1 MRCLSDYPPSLKYG
15 VKLGCFRMSSVEK
28 VEKKEEAQRSQQSST
43 PTPKKTLKWG
53 IVHIYSSYNNVIV
66 HVTDLTGAETIARAS
81 GGMFVDAGRLE
92 PTPYAATRAASYA
105 MEVAKQKGINAVH
118 IRVRAPGGVKA
129 RTPGPGTQAAIR
141 AIARSGVMIGRIEDV
156 TPIPHDS
163 VRRKGGRRGRRV

>member
-1 MRCLSDYPPSLKYG
+1 
-15 VKLGCFRMSSVEK
+15 MSSVQAEEA
-28 VEKKEEAQRSQQSST
+28 EKKQEEKAQQTQQVQA
-43 PTPKKTLKWG
+43 PKKSLKWG
-53 IVHIYSSYNNVIV
+53 IVHIYSSYNNIIV

-105 MEVAKQKGINAVH
+105 MEVAKQKGIEAVH
-118 IRVRAPGGVKA
+118 IKVRAPGGVKA

>member
-1 MRCLSDYPPSLKYG
+1 
-15 VKLGCFRMSSVEK
+15 MSSSQVEAK
-28 VEKKEEAQRSQQSST
+28 GAEAEKKQEEKPEEKQPQQQAQPPAQ
-43 PTPKKTLKWG
+43 KKTLKWG
-53 IVHIYSSYNNVIV
+53 IVHIYSSYNNIIV

-105 MEVAKQKGINAVH
+105 MEVAKQKGIEAVH

-141 AIARSGVMIGRIEDV
+141 AIARSGVIIGRIEDV
-156 TPIPHDS
+156 TPLPHDS

>member
-1 MRCLSDYPPSLKYG
+1 
-15 VKLGCFRMSSVEK
+15 MSGQTQEQQL
-28 VEKKEEAQRSQQSST
+28 EKKEAEPQKREQNQTQAQQQ
-43 PTPKKTLKWG
+43 PAPKKTLKWG
-53 IVHIYSSYNNVIV
+53 IVHIYSSYNNIIV

-105 MEVAKQKGINAVH
+105 MEIAKQRGINAVH

>member
-1 MRCLSDYPPSLKYG
+1 
-15 VKLGCFRMSSVEK
+15 MSSAQAEEA
-28 VEKKEEAQRSQQSST
+28 EKKQEEKAQQVQQ
-43 PTPKKTLKWG
+43 PQAPKKNLKWG
-53 IVHIYSSYNNVIV
+53 IVHVYSSYNNIIV

-105 MEVAKQKGINAVH
+105 MEVAKQRGIEAVH
-118 IRVRAPGGVKA
+118 IKVRAPGGVKA

>member
-1 MRCLSDYPPSLKYG
+1 
-15 VKLGCFRMSSVEK
+15 MSSAQAEEAEK
-28 VEKKEEAQRSQQSST
+28 RGEPAQEPQEAQRAA
-43 PTPKKTLKWG
+43 PAPAPKKTLKWG
-53 IVHIYSSYNNVIV
+53 IVHIYSSYNNIHV
-66 HVTDLTGAETIARAS
+66 HVTDLTGAETIAKAS

-105 MEVAKQKGINAVH
+105 MEIAKQKGIEAVH

-129 RTPGPGTQAAIR
+129 KTPGPGTQAAIR
-141 AIARSGVMIGRIEDV
+141 AIARSGVIIGRIEDV

>member
-1 MRCLSDYPPSLKYG
+1 LIKHANIQ
-15 VKLGCFRMSSVEK
+15 MSSQAQQQ
-28 VEKKEEAQRSQQSST
+28 EKKEEAKPAEGSEKSQQAQQQQV
-43 PTPKKTLKWG
+43 PKKTLKWG
-53 IVHIYSSYNNVIV
+53 IVHIYSSYNNIIV

-92 PTPYAATRAASYA
+92 PTPYAATRAASYV
-105 MEVAKQKGINAVH
+105 MEIAKQKGINAVH

>member
-1 MRCLSDYPPSLKYG
+1 
-15 VKLGCFRMSSVEK
+15 MSEQAQAESGK
-28 VEKKEEAQRSQQSST
+28 SEEAAKQAQKA
-43 PTPKKTLKWG
+43 PAPKKTLNWG
-53 IVHIYSSYNNVIV
+53 VVHIYSSYNNIIV

-105 MEVAKQKGINAVH
+105 MEVAKQKGVTAVH
-118 IRVRAPGGVKA
+118 IKVRAPGGVKA

-163 VRRKGGRRGRRV
+163 VRKKGGRRGRRV

>member
-1 MRCLSDYPPSLKYG
+1 
-15 VKLGCFRMSSVEK
+15 MSSSQVEA
-28 VEKKEEAQRSQQSST
+28 EKKQEGKAQQA
-43 PTPKKTLKWG
+43 PKKNLKWG
-53 IVHIYSSYNNVIV
+53 IVHIYSSYNNIIV

-105 MEVAKQKGINAVH
+105 MEVAKQRGIEAVH
-118 IRVRAPGGVKA
+118 IKVRAPGGVKA

>member
-1 MRCLSDYPPSLKYG
+1 MGLATCS
-15 VKLGCFRMSSVEK
+15 RMSDLAQEQLEEGEAEPQRREQVEQAQQPAS
-28 VEKKEEAQRSQQSST
+28 KKA
-43 PTPKKTLKWG
+43 LKWG
-53 IVHIYSSYNNVIV
+53 VVHIYSSYNNIIV

-81 GGMFVDAGRLE
+81 GGMFVDSGRLE

-105 MEVAKQKGINAVH
+105 MEIAKQNGINAVH
-118 IRVRAPGGVKA
+118 IRVRAPGGVKT

>member
-1 MRCLSDYPPSLKYG
+1 
-15 VKLGCFRMSSVEK
+15 MSSAQAEEA
-28 VEKKEEAQRSQQSST
+28 EKKQEEKAQQAQQQAQV
-43 PTPKKTLKWG
+43 PKKNLKWG
-53 IVHIYSSYNNVIV
+53 IVHIYSSYNNIIV

-105 MEVAKQKGINAVH
+105 MEVAKQRGIEAVH
-118 IRVRAPGGVKA
+118 IKVRAPGGVKA